1 MNLDTQKMEE
11 KMNNRGVSVPE
22 LLIVILIIAVLAG
35 MFFIGYS
42 GARKRIDID
51 NAANS
56 IATTLMDLRLS
67 SMTTDKLRG
76 FMAGKGCGPGRD
88 CYATFTFDD
97 KNGNYKIEQ
106 GEQIDITYF
115 NLPQSFKL
123 EYTPPGTP
131 FTIFFDK
138 RGLPRDE
145 NGDFAQKTLKI
156 VLTVGAKKM
165 ERTVEVS
172 MRIAI
177 KK

>member
-1 MNLDTQKMEE
+1 MKD
-11 KMNNRGVSVPE
+11 RGVTVVE
-22 LLIVILIIAVLAG
+22 LLVVVGIIVLLAG

-56 IATTLMDLRLS
+56 IATTLMDLRLG

-76 FMAGKGCGPGRD
+76 FSTGACPGLRD

-97 KNGNYKIEQ
+97 KNGNYRIEDN
-106 GEQIDITYF
+106 ETTDISYF
-115 NLPQSFKL
+115 ELPHYLKFELPSGKA
-123 EYTPPGTP
+123 

-145 NGDFAQKTLKI
+145 NGDFAQKSLKI
-156 VLTVGAKKM
+156 VLAVGPKKI
-165 ERTVEVS
+165 ERTIEIS

>member
-1 MNLDTQKMEE
+1 MEE
-11 KMNNRGVSVPE
+11 TMNDRGVTVVE
-22 LLIVILIIAVLAG
+22 LLIVIVIIAVLAG

-76 FMAGKGCGPGRD
+76 FMTETGCISGRD

-97 KNGNYKIEQ
+97 KNGNYRIEND
-106 GEQIDITYF
+106 EITEVSYF
-115 NLPQSFKL
+115 NLPKSLTF
-123 EYTPPGTP
+123 EYTPPDTSLM
-131 FTIFFDK
+131 IFFDK
-138 RGLPRDE
+138 RGLPRDQ
-145 NGDFAQKTLKI
+145 NGNFAQKSFKI
-156 VLTVGAKKM
+156 VLVGAKKI
-165 ERTVEVS
+165 ERTIDIS
-172 MRIAI
+172 MRVAI